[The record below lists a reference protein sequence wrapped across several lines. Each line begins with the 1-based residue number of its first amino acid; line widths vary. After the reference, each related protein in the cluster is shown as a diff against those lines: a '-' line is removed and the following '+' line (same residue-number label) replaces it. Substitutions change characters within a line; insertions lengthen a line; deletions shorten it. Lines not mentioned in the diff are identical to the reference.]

1 MNSRVHPT
9 YKTKYRVTNWAP
21 YDRALVGRGD
31 VTLWVSP
38 AAITSWEPAGVGS
51 RGGQWKYSDVAIE
64 TALTLRL
71 LFHLHSVRPRGF
83 SIRSSG

>member
-38 AAITSWEPAGVGS
+38 AAIVTWEPAGVGT
-51 RGGQWKYSDVAIE
+51 RGGQWK
-64 TALTLRL
+64 
-71 LFHLHSVRPRGF
+71 
-83 SIRSSG
+83 